1 MAAHTTAPRSCVN
14 GPLVGKQER
23 AKRLTEA
30 LRVG

>member
-1 MAAHTTAPRSCVN
+1 MSAHTTDPRFCVN

-23 AKRLTEA
+23 AERLTEA